1 MNSVYFIFLAVI
13 IISFITGLIIT
24 FIDNKNGQP
33 FDKELSA
40 KSNQAAVAATSQ
52 VTQSIP
58 AVQATVAE
66 AASDMVV
73 PYIPIQQN
81 AMPAMPVVQ
90 EPVVAAPVVQQ
101 PVVQQ
106 SVAQQ
111 SPVVS
116 AQATSIIP
124 VISNSSMEHKIQIE
138 DAAEPEYFTVP
149 VLIPM
154 SMDDDSL

>member
-40 KSNQAAVAATSQ
+40 KSSQVAVAATSQ

-81 AMPAMPVVQ
+81 AMAAMPVVQ

-101 PVVQQ
+101 PVV
-106 SVAQQ
+106 QQ